1 MSDLS
6 EFLYYIIYKHELTDF
21 IVQFPFV
28 EVDQS
33 GKACMSGLSQ
43 KQMKDVESKIG
54 RSRDMKLKNTALF
67 IDYPNE
73 ENLPSCKICQQLYG
87 KLGKQRIVCNE
98 KHSSFHEWTLSEEQL
113 GKITAQLLD
122 RDNDPETLA
131 NVKKLA
137 QKNMPKTSFK
147 RRTRVHYIEAGP
159 GCGKSY
165 IIRQLA
171 TENDLVLA
179 PFCKLRPDYENIQGP
194 DGKYSL
200 PFKTQ
205 HRAME
210 VKGCSRI
217 FVDEFTSFPYE
228 YLACIAYNN
237 AADDVFLVGDMK
249 QTKII
254 EPDEGLYIGNSIEL
268 GNMSTHNLLVN
279 FKNPPD
285 TVALLNKLFGYKM
298 RSAREPTKLKSAKE
312 LFVTVINKEDD
323 DQTKRSL
330 RMCFSKASA
339 IAETENDKNTVR
351 ANQGGTYDDVRL
363 YVNVKDKSLITT
375 ECLQVVALSRHT
387 TSLTIV
393 KDDSTQ

>member
-1 MSDLS
+1 MKK
-6 EFLYYIIYKHELTDF
+6 IYLA
-21 IVQFPFV
+21 VRYV
-28 EVDQS
+28 
-33 GKACMSGLSQ
+33 
-43 KQMKDVESKIG
+43 
-54 RSRDMKLKNTALF
+54 N
-67 IDYPNE
+67 
-73 ENLPSCKICQQLYG
+73 YG

-113 GKITAQLLD
+113 GKMTAQLLD

-147 RRTRVHYIEAGP
+147 RKTRVHYIEAGP

-228 YLACIAYNN
+228 
-237 AADDVFLVGDMK
+237 
-249 QTKII
+249 
-254 EPDEGLYIGNSIEL
+254 P
-268 GNMSTHNLLVN
+268 
-279 FKNPPD
+279 
-285 TVALLNKLFGYKM
+285 
-298 RSAREPTKLKSAKE
+298 
-312 LFVTVINKEDD
+312 
-323 DQTKRSL
+323 
-330 RMCFSKASA
+330 
-339 IAETENDKNTVR
+339 
-351 ANQGGTYDDVRL
+351 RL
-363 YVNVKDKSLITT
+363 YRV
-375 ECLQVVALSRHT
+375 QQRRR
-387 TSLTIV
+387 
-393 KDDSTQ
+393 